1 MKFHIYI
8 LSIDGTRDDQTS
20 ACFRDSFGNLISV
33 SVFKRTII
41 NVSLAKNLTE
51 TLSVS
56 IRLLGTREL
65 AAREVRLRERG
76 TSTFGFLASLI
87 QSCGYFT
94 RS

>member
-1 MKFHIYI
+1 MKLCTNFHNFI
-8 LSIDGTRDDQTS
+8 SRIDGTRDDQTS

-56 IRLLGTREL
+56 IPGIAVSVVVMIVIWTP
-65 AAREVRLRERG
+65 
-76 TSTFGFLASLI
+76 
-87 QSCGYFT
+87 YNH
-94 RS
+94 